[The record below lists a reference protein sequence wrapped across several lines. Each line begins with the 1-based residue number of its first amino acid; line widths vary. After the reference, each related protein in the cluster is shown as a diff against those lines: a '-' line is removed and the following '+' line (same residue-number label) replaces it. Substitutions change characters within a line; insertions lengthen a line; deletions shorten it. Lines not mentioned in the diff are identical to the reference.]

1 MKNIIYKITNLQNNK
16 VYIGLTT
23 QGLARRKG
31 EHIYRLNSGER
42 DHKLYNA
49 MRKYGINSF
58 SFESICSAL
67 LPEHLGELEQYFIKE
82 YNSFNRGYNM
92 TIGGDTVSQE
102 TRDKLSAIFKGRKIT
117 WYNKILESRSK
128 NKNNKTKK
136 YHTILTTYGTT
147 FETRDLSAFCKIHNM
162 DVSNF
167 YHYSKKSKFLKGYLW
182 LESST
187 TSSFE
192 RRD

>member
-1 MKNIIYKITNLQNNK
+1 
-16 VYIGLTT
+16 
-23 QGLARRKG
+23 
-31 EHIYRLNSGER
+31 
-42 DHKLYNA
+42 
-49 MRKYGINSF
+49 
-58 SFESICSAL
+58 
-67 LPEHLGELEQYFIKE
+67 
-82 YNSFNRGYNM
+82 M

-102 TRDKLSAIFKGRKIT
+102 TRDKLSAIFNGRKIT
-117 WYNKILESRSK
+117 WYDKILESRSK

-147 FETRDLSAFCKIHNM
+147 FEIRDLSAFCKIHNM
-162 DVSNF
+162 DASNF
-167 YHYSKKSKFLKGYLW
+167 YHYSKKGKFLKGYLW